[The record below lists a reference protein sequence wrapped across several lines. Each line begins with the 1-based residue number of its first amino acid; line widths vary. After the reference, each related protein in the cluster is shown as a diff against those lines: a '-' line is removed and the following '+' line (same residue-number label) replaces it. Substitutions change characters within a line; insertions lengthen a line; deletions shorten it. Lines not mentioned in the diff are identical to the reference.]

1 MARDAYSVSRES
13 TVKYRLLASTIVAAL
28 LAAVA
33 PLQAH
38 AATQPPC
45 CDQLYL
51 TTSAPVRVFNYHPNG
66 DTRFFW
72 TGTAR
77 VKNVSKTRATGVH
90 VNTFHLSP
98 YNLGA
103 LVGQARLN
111 GVLKAVPGA
120 KSIYIGII
128 DPGKTATVT
137 WSFIAPPSATVIAS
151 DFEAEAGIGL
161 KKGPSVGATVYL
173 QPYR

>member
-1 MARDAYSVSRES
+1 
-13 TVKYRLLASTIVAAL
+13 VKCRLLVSTIMAAL
-28 LAAVA
+28 LSAVA

-45 CDQLYL
+45 CDQLWL

-66 DTRFFW
+66 DTRFIW
-72 TGTAR
+72 TGTAK

-90 VNTFHLSP
+90 VNTFHIGL
-98 YNLGA
+98 LAGDV
-103 LVGQARLN
+103 VGQARLN
-111 GVLKAVPGA
+111 GVPKGVPGA

-161 KKGPSVGATVYL
+161 KNGPSVGATVYL